1 MRCEPNH
8 EARSPEGN
16 SGAPPKHTLKPKL
29 VILAATW
36 LAIFAVACG
45 GGSSSTNPPP
55 PTALEWFFVESFS
68 GQVEGFSAPSGHLE
82 PIPGSSVSFV
92 PASPSP
98 PLTLLTAFAVAPT
111 GMFLAVTAS
120 TAQGPATLE
129 IANIASGGAISV
141 TPLTAPVANAYR
153 MAIASQGVI
162 AISDGFSTI
171 QFFTLQNNALL
182 AGLAVQTS
190 VSPQDL
196 AFRPDGNVLY
206 ALNAGG
212 AIAVFSVAPDLSLQ
226 LIQDAPL
233 PLAPGQLG
241 GNAVRIRLNAAGN
254 KIAATT
260 LDGWVYVG
268 DVNGTDGTVSG
279 ITEAQ
284 AAPNANLQE
293 VVLDPTGQNV
303 YTDDQDNGGIYEFST
318 AGGALTALPG
328 SPVATPL
335 GSMGM
340 ETDSTG
346 TRLYLGTPG
355 FPSSQIVTFSR
366 DLSSGKLRPLQSH
379 AHGLEHCVIRTV
391 GILANAYYAT
401 SLPTGAVFQS
411 LCPLQKSDISRSS
424 T

>member
-8 EARSPEGN
+8 EAWSPQGN
-16 SGAPPKHTLKPKL
+16 SGVPPKHTLKPKL

-45 GGSSSTNPPP
+45 GGTSSTNPPP
-55 PTALEWFFVESFS
+55 SFS

-182 AGLAVQTS
+182 AGLAVQTCC
-190 VSPQDL
+190 
-196 AFRPDGNVLY
+196 
-206 ALNAGG
+206 
-212 AIAVFSVAPDLSLQ
+212 
-226 LIQDAPL
+226 
-233 PLAPGQLG
+233 
-241 GNAVRIRLNAAGN
+241 
-254 KIAATT
+254 
-260 LDGWVYVG
+260 
-268 DVNGTDGTVSG
+268 
-279 ITEAQ
+279 
-284 AAPNANLQE
+284 
-293 VVLDPTGQNV
+293 
-303 YTDDQDNGGIYEFST
+303 
-318 AGGALTALPG
+318 
-328 SPVATPL
+328 
-335 GSMGM
+335 
-340 ETDSTG
+340 
-346 TRLYLGTPG
+346 TR
-355 FPSSQIVTFSR
+355 
-366 DLSSGKLRPLQSH
+366 
-379 AHGLEHCVIRTV
+379 
-391 GILANAYYAT
+391 
-401 SLPTGAVFQS
+401 
-411 LCPLQKSDISRSS
+411 
-424 T
+424 

>member
-1 MRCEPNH
+1 
-8 EARSPEGN
+8 
-16 SGAPPKHTLKPKL
+16 
-29 VILAATW
+29 
-36 LAIFAVACG
+36 
-45 GGSSSTNPPP
+45 
-55 PTALEWFFVESFS
+55 
-68 GQVEGFSAPSGHLE
+68 
-82 PIPGSSVSFV
+82 
-92 PASPSP
+92 
-98 PLTLLTAFAVAPT
+98 
-111 GMFLAVTAS
+111 MFLAVTAS

-190 VSPQDL
+190 VSPQDM
-196 AFRPDGNVLY
+196 AFRADGNVLY

-293 VVLDPTGQNV
+293 VVWIP
-303 YTDDQDNGGIYEFST
+303 QDKTFT
-318 AGGALTALPG
+318 PMTRTMGAFMSSRPREAL
-328 SPVATPL
+328 
-335 GSMGM
+335 
-340 ETDSTG
+340 
-346 TRLYLGTPG
+346 
-355 FPSSQIVTFSR
+355 
-366 DLSSGKLRPLQSH
+366 
-379 AHGLEHCVIRTV
+379 
-391 GILANAYYAT
+391 
-401 SLPTGAVFQS
+401 
-411 LCPLQKSDISRSS
+411 
-424 T
+424 

>member
-8 EARSPEGN
+8 EAQGPERN
-16 SGAPPKHTLKPKL
+16 SGVPPKHTRKPKL

-45 GGSSSTNPPP
+45 GGGSSTTNPTP
-55 PTALEWFFVESFS
+55 PTASQWFFVESFS
-68 GQVEGFSAPSGHLE
+68 GQVEGFSAASGHLE
-82 PIPGSSVSFV
+82 PISGSSVSFV

-98 PLTLLTAFAVAPT
+98 PLTLLTSFAVAPT

-129 IANIASGGAISV
+129 IANIASRGAISV

-153 MAIASQGVI
+153 MAITSQGVI

-182 AGLAVQTS
+182 AGPAVQTG

-196 AFRPDGNVLY
+196 AFRADGKVLY
-206 ALNAGG
+206 ALNAGS
-212 AIAVFSVAPDLSLQ
+212 AIAVFLVAPDLSLQ
-226 LIQDAPL
+226 LIQDVPL

-260 LDGWVYVG
+260 LDGWVYAG

-346 TRLYLGTPG
+346 TRLYLGTLG

-366 DLSSGKLRPLQSH
+366 DLSSGKLSATGDSAGTTALFPSRIVRVP
-379 AHGLEHCVIRTV
+379 AH
-391 GILANAYYAT
+391 
-401 SLPTGAVFQS
+401 
-411 LCPLQKSDISRSS
+411 
-424 T
+424 

>member
-1 MRCEPNH
+1 MVFCVVN
-8 EARSPEGN
+8 RS
-16 SGAPPKHTLKPKL
+16 
-29 VILAATW
+29 
-36 LAIFAVACG
+36 CG
-45 GGSSSTNPPP
+45 ETRGSSCSRRRKASIFSLGQSERLAKVRWRVFLPSRQPSRRRMAGGELRLGTTAIYMRTLTNINPNLSREIYRYMR
-55 PTALEWFFVESFS
+55 TQINEN
-68 GQVEGFSAPSGHLE
+68 QVAARAKPHIFK
-82 PIPGSSVSFV
+82 I
-92 PASPSP
+92 
-98 PLTLLTAFAVAPT
+98 LTSNR
-111 GMFLAVTAS
+111 AS
-120 TAQGPATLE
+120 TVGW
-129 IANIASGGAISV
+129 NFG
-141 TPLTAPVANAYR
+141 LTAPVANAYR

-171 QFFTLQNNALL
+171 QFFTLQNDALL
-182 AGLAVQTS
+182 AGPAVQTS

-233 PLAPGQLG
+233 PLVPGQLG